1 MSFHLA
7 LQDNDGKLTSKDM
20 KEYWRRF
27 KDIMITRLPG
37 AGGFSMG
44 FAFGV
49 KHG

>member
-1 MSFHLA
+1 
-7 LQDNDGKLTSKDM
+7 LQDADGKLTAKDA

-37 AGGFSMG
+37 ASGFSMG